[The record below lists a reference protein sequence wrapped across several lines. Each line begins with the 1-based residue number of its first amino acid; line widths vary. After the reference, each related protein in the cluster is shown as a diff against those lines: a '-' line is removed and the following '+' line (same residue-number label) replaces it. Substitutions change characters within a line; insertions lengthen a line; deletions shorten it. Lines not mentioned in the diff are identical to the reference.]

1 MFVTKAQD
9 TKGLPFLN
17 VSLMQFQ
24 NGSSLSDIAT
34 PYSIIRTNLSSGDDG
49 RQGHTIGDLGDS
61 WTQWGLEVT

>member
-49 RQGHTIGDLGDS
+49 PPGPYDIWGILGRNGV
-61 WTQWGLEVT
+61 WR